1 MLHLS
6 ADDLADLYAVHAV
19 HEFPFLVPGRPERY
33 EEMLCEAEMS
43 RRQKA
48 LRAGRKIPA
57 ASSKLRSKNNNMHQ
71 FVRATSVRQ

>member
-6 ADDLADLYAVHAV
+6 ADDLAALYAVDAV
-19 HEFPFLVPGRPERY
+19 HEFPFLVLDRPERY

-43 RRQKA
+43 RRKKA

-57 ASSKLRSKNNNMHQ
+57 ASLRASTVAWELMR
-71 FVRATSVRQ
+71 VARWADD